1 MLPRRAES
9 TQRFIK
15 SSVLSVLSVV
25 TPHHGRMLPRRA
37 ESTQRFIKSS
47 VLSVLSVVTP
57 HHGRMLPRRA
67 ESTQKFMKSS
77 VLSVVSVVTPHHSRI
92 LPRRAESTQRFIK
105 SSVLSVLS
113 VVPPPSQ
120 QDATTESREYTEV
133 YKILR
138 ALCALC
144 GKIFIPAFPFRGSAY
159 HTIIKVDQTFIRIA
173 THLSSRL
180 RLQPGPN
187 FGNSGWACATR
198 ERKCQSGC
206 RQA

>member
-1 MLPRRAES
+1 
-9 TQRFIK
+9 
-15 SSVLSVLSVV
+15 VVSVV

-47 VLSVLSVVTP
+47 VLSVLSVVPP
-57 HHGRMLPRRA
+57 HHSRILPRRA

-77 VLSVVSVVTPHHSRI
+77 VLSVVSVVTPPSQQDTTTASREYTEVYKI
-92 LPRRAESTQRFIK
+92 LRALCALCALCGT
-105 SSVLSVLS
+105 
-113 VVPPPSQ
+113 PPSQ

-180 RLQPGPN
+180 RLQSSPN
-187 FGNSGWACATR
+187 FGDSGWSCATGEC
-198 ERKCQSGC
+198 ERQSGC
-206 RQA
+206 R

>member
-1 MLPRRAES
+1 MLPQRAQS

-15 SSVLSVLSVV
+15 SSV
-25 TPHHGRMLPRRA
+25 
-37 ESTQRFIKSS
+37 F
-47 VLSVLSVVTP
+47 
-57 HHGRMLPRRA
+57 
-67 ESTQKFMKSS
+67 
-77 VLSVVSVVTPHHSRI
+77 SVVSVVTPPSQQDATTTSREYTEVYKI
-92 LPRRAESTQRFIK
+92 LRALCALCALCGT
-105 SSVLSVLS
+105 
-113 VVPPPSQ
+113 PPSQ

>member
-1 MLPRRAES
+1 M
-9 TQRFIK
+9 
-15 SSVLSVLSVV
+15 
-25 TPHHGRMLPRRA
+25 
-37 ESTQRFIKSS
+37 
-47 VLSVLSVVTP
+47 
-57 HHGRMLPRRA
+57 
-67 ESTQKFMKSS
+67 
-77 VLSVVSVVTPHHSRI
+77 LSVVSVVTPPSQQDTTTASREYTEVYKILRALCALSVVPPHHSRM

-120 QDATTESREYTEV
+120 QDATTTSREYTEV

-159 HTIIKVDQTFIRIA
+159 HTIIKKVDQTFIRIA

>member
-1 MLPRRAES
+1 MLAQSAES

-15 SSVLSVLSVV
+15 SSVPSVVSVV
-25 TPHHGRMLPRRA
+25 TPHHSRMLPQSA

-47 VLSVLSVVTP
+47 VP
-57 HHGRMLPRRA
+57 
-67 ESTQKFMKSS
+67 
-77 VLSVVSVVTPHHSRI
+77 SVVSVVKI
-92 LPRRAESTQRFIK
+92 
-105 SSVLSVLS
+105 
-113 VVPPPSQ
+113 PPSQ